1 MEETAYKIA
10 EWLAY
15 NADAVSARLKE
26 RYPTAGDASS
36 REHALAY
43 IVGEHHPKMTYEDV
57 ALAFQDERVRIIM
70 DRYYLKEL
78 Q

>member
-1 MEETAYKIA
+1 MEEIAYKIA
-10 EWLAY
+10 EWLTY
-15 NADAVSARLKE
+15 NADAVSARLKQA
-26 RYPTAGDASS
+26 YPKANDVSS

-43 IVGEHHPKMTYEDV
+43 IVGEHHPRMTYEDV